1 MSNNNA
7 HLKIIVNQDG
17 AAALDTSLGTISTMN
32 TTGAYIW
39 QALERGQCEEDII
52 ADLVRETG
60 ALREVIERDMRDFL
74 ATLRDRD
81 MLPC

>member
-1 MSNNNA
+1 MSNNNG
-7 HLKIIVNQDG
+7 HLKIIVNEDG
-17 AAALDTSLGTISTMN
+17 AAVLDTSLGTISTMN
-32 TTGAYIW
+32 TAGAYIW
-39 QALERGQCEEDII
+39 QALERGECEEDII
-52 ADLVRETG
+52 TDLVSETG